1 MKILENK
8 GVHLMLERLAE
19 EKKGLQTGFLITCAG
34 AVLGAFVPLI
44 YGQVTRV
51 AGDKNSFIW
60 YMWIYVFMWATI
72 DQLHNLTTR
81 YADRKGAD
89 VGWTIGY
96 KLFMDGLEHLIHLPM
111 TFLGEQ
117 RLGKIVQR
125 IERGADRL
133 EQTIREGLFS
143 LAPHFLSFTFAVGIM
158 FWIKWQLALA
168 VVTIVTLY
176 TTAMISSNKKILEL
190 NREIRKMWEE
200 AWGHLWDVITN
211 IKAVKAN
218 TNEGFEAKRLRNN
231 FGTCY
236 DKERAAEDLRM
247 KIKAREHLIFG
258 LGAVMVIS
266 YGALMLRWGIFDAGN
281 LISFLGYVT
290 MAYTPFSR
298 LAHNWRLVQETI
310 INEERVANFLSEERE
325 NYDSGRHFPIVGS
338 IEFRNV
344 SFRYDGQSNIL
355 EGINLQIKAGETVAI
370 VGESGVGKTTLTDL
384 ICQFYKAT
392 GGQIL
397 IDGKDIGYWSLNSLR
412 SQIAIVPQDIS
423 LFNDKIRLNIAYGK
437 IEHVGNNEM
446 LEEVARAAY
455 ADEFIESE
463 RFTNGY
469 DQVVGERG
477 IKLSAGQRQR
487 IAIARALMRDP
498 KILILDEA
506 TSALDSKSEKYVQEA
521 LQALIK
527 SRTTL
532 IIAHRLSTIKKADKI
547 VVIHEGR
554 IAETG
559 KHDELLMLNGAYRK
573 LVELQNFGI
582 LN

>member
-1 MKILENK
+1 MKTMENK
-8 GVHLMLERLAE
+8 GVKLMLKRLSE
-19 EKKGLQTGFLITCAG
+19 EKKSLWGGFLVTCAG

-44 YGQVTRV
+44 YGQVIRL

-60 YMWIYVFMWATI
+60 YMWIYVLMWVTI

-96 KLFMDGLEHLIHLPM
+96 KLFMDGLEHLVRLPM
-111 TFLGEQ
+111 NFLAEQ

-125 IERGADRL
+125 VERGADRL

-143 LAPHFLSFTFAVGIM
+143 LAPHFLSFTFAIGIM
-158 FWIKWQLALA
+158 MWIKWQLAIT
-168 VVTIVTLY
+168 VVAIVVGY
-176 TTAMISSNKKILEL
+176 TTAMVSSNKKILAL

-200 AWGHLWDVITN
+200 AWGHLWDVVTN

-218 TNEGFEAKRLRNN
+218 TNEEFEIKRLKQN
-231 FGTCY
+231 FGACY
-236 DKERAAEDLRM
+236 DKERTAEDVRM
-247 KIKAREHLIFG
+247 KIKTREHLIFG
-258 LGAVMVIS
+258 LGAVAVIS
-266 YGALMLRWGIFDAGN
+266 CGALMLRWGVFDAGN
-281 LISFLGYVT
+281 LISFLGYIT

-325 NYDSGRHFPIVGS
+325 NYESGGHFPIAGN
-338 IEFRNV
+338 IEFRDA
-344 SFRYDGQSNIL
+344 SFSYDGQSNIL
-355 EGINLQIKAGETVAI
+355 ENINLQISAGETVAI

-384 ICQFYKAT
+384 ICQFYRTT
-392 GGQIL
+392 GGQIM
-397 IDGKDIGYWSLNSLR
+397 IDGRDISCWRLASLR

-423 LFNDKIRLNIAYGK
+423 MFNDKIRLNIAYGNV
-437 IEHVGNNEM
+437 EHMDNDEM
-446 LEEVARAAY
+446 LEEVARVAY
-455 ADEFIESE
+455 ANEFIESE
-463 RFTNGY
+463 RFADGY
-469 DQVVGERG
+469 DQVIGERG

-547 VVIHEGR
+547 VVIHEGK
-554 IAETG
+554 IVEVG
-559 KHDELLMLNGAYRK
+559 KHEDLLAFNGVYRK